1 MRRRSA
7 PLGRRAAIRLTA
19 RDTSASRSCVA
30 SARLSRRLRVR
41 GARGCAS
48 LAEAAVCAAVSAPA
62 HLWRACAAWPHK
74 PRRAPEII
82 LGHQSRERA
91 PLRAPR
97 RAPKI
102 ILGHRSRERAPAS
115 KGCSPLFCMERSKAA
130 AAGRPYMRIGGQGEG
145 GPGVRTSPQGVVFA
159 PGYVCR
165 NDRR

>member
-19 RDTSASRSCVA
+19 RDTSARPSCIA

-48 LAEAAVCAAVSAPA
+48 LAEAISCAAVSAPA
-62 HLWRACAAWPHK
+62 HLWCACASWRAPCRLRRRAAQLRRAVSRARSRATRG
-74 PRRAPEII
+74 RRAPEII

-115 KGCSPLFCMERSKAA
+115 KGSPPLFCRERINSGHRQ
-130 AAGRPYMRIGGQGEG
+130 AGRTK
-145 GPGVRTSPQGVVFA
+145 V
-159 PGYVCR
+159 
-165 NDRR
+165 